1 MIECVQNI
9 ELEYNSTTMV
19 AHETLNQLSTK
30 LDSHPKETAKNETLS
45 QRKSIPKLSKTKKK
59 KSNLNK
65 VDKDA
70 MWDIFD
76 KDIQNIKESELIN
89 QPIQEQNLDVC
100 YSCNSSLFI

>member
-9 ELEYNSTTMV
+9 ELEYDSTTMV
-19 AHETLNQLSTK
+19 AHETLNQSPTK
-30 LDSHPKETAKNETLS
+30 LDPFPQETAKNETLS

-76 KDIQNIKESELIN
+76 KDIQNIKESEESSN
-89 QPIQEQNLDVC
+89 QKKEKTRC
-100 YSCNSSLFI
+100 